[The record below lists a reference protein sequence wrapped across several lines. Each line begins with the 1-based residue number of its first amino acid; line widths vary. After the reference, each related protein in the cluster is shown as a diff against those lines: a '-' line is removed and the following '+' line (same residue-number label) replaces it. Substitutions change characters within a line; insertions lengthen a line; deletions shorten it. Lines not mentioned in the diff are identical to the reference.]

1 VLVAGIL
8 AGLMVGQTAP
18 LPEHDAFLSAWE
30 SNDFLTACRALDRIP
45 RSEAT
50 ASSWTHLAVSARR
63 ACARAALA
71 DANPDLA
78 ESQLAAARALGMS
91 AKAGVQL
98 QGRIDVDLAAVH
110 LSRGDVDEAIV
121 RLRRLP
127 PGGLPQSVE
136 HAAVTSGLQAVSE
149 RRWKQATRLYDV
161 IAKRTPGAYR
171 LERLRSLL
179 WWHQHGYGVGLWVA
193 GGSLALLLVLLGR
206 TLLRIR
212 RQAQALLRSEG

>member
-1 VLVAGIL
+1 M
-8 AGLMVGQTAP
+8 LMLDLKNNNTA
-18 LPEHDAFLSAWE
+18 A
-30 SNDFLTACRALDRIP
+30 RRIP
-45 RSEAT
+45 GGGALAARLGRPRGICRGRSNT
-50 ASSWTHLAVSARR
+50 AMRRVPRR
-63 ACARAALA
+63 AILRAQRCETVGSLV
-71 DANPDLA
+71 
-78 ESQLAAARALGMS
+78 AARALGMS